1 MWSEKYVIWSSRYMI
16 TGKVALI
23 CANFESH
30 LTSARVTIFF
40 LSNYR
45 SMSCN
50 MIICK
55 GSFNLCENCV
65 GIPCDNNSQVSYF
78 KGRNIFWK
86 PSKVTRKLW
95 RKQNCII
102 KNEGLLKESN
112 ALEFSVIKKVEVEEK
127 SGPDNWIKLIRFR
140 LVWYI
145 MVIY

>member
-1 MWSEKYVIWSSRYMI
+1 MIWSSRYMI

-112 ALEFSVIKKVEVEEK
+112 ALEFSLIKKSL
-127 SGPDNWIKLIRFR
+127 SGRNNPDNWIKLIRFSP
-140 LVWYI
+140 V
-145 MVIY
+145 